1 MDKLKTDA
9 VIIDAE
15 FQIES
20 KYNPYGHFVALK
32 FIDTIPDRPK
42 LLKTIQDLT
51 AHDDVELIDY
61 NYKEIKITSRTSL
74 KYFDVTKN

>member
-1 MDKLKTDA
+1 MIDA

-32 FIDTIPDRPK
+32 FVDTIPDKPK

-61 NYKEIKITSRTSL
+61 HYKEIKITSKTSL
-74 KYFDVTKN
+74 KYFDVTRN

>member
-1 MDKLKTDA
+1 MIDA

-32 FIDTIPDRPK
+32 FVDTIPDKPR

-61 NYKEIKITSRTSL
+61 NYKEIKITTKTSL
-74 KYFDVTKN
+74 KYFDVTRN

>member
-1 MDKLKTDA
+1 MADA

-20 KYNPYGHFVALK
+20 KHNPYGHFVSLK
-32 FIDTIPDRPK
+32 FIDTIPDKPK

-61 NYKEIKITSRTSL
+61 NYKEIKITSKTSL
-74 KYFDVTKN
+74 KYFDVTRN

>member
-1 MDKLKTDA
+1 MTDA

-20 KYNPYGHFVALK
+20 KYNPYGHYVALK
-32 FIDTIPDRPK
+32 FIDTIPDKPK
-42 LLKTIQDLT
+42 LLKTIQDLK
-51 AHDDVELIDY
+51 AYDDVELIDY

-74 KYFDVTKN
+74 KYLDVTRN

>member
-1 MDKLKTDA
+1 MTDA

-32 FIDTIPDRPK
+32 FVDTIPDKPK

-51 AHDDVELIDY
+51 SHDDVELIDY
-61 NYKEIKITSRTSL
+61 NYKEIKITSKTSL
-74 KYFDVTKN
+74 KYFDITRN

>member
-1 MDKLKTDA
+1 MADA

-32 FIDTIPDRPK
+32 FVDTIPDKPI
-42 LLKTIQDLT
+42 LLKMIEDLT

-74 KYFDVTKN
+74 KYFDVTRN

>member
-1 MDKLKTDA
+1 MIDA

-32 FIDTIPDRPK
+32 FIDTIPDKPK
-42 LLKTIQDLT
+42 LLKTIQDLCFLN
-51 AHDDVELIDY
+51 HFVFFQ
-61 NYKEIKITSRTSL
+61 SL
-74 KYFDVTKN
+74 ALVDHSKFHQSF

>member
-1 MDKLKTDA
+1 MIDA

-20 KYNPYGHFVALK
+20 KYNPYGHYVALK
-32 FIDTIPDRPK
+32 FIDTVPAKPK

-61 NYKEIKITSRTSL
+61 HYREIKITSRTSL
-74 KYFDVTKN
+74 KYLDVTRN

>member
-1 MDKLKTDA
+1 MIDA

-32 FIDTIPDRPK
+32 FVDTIPDKPR

-61 NYKEIKITSRTSL
+61 NYKEIKITSKTSL
-74 KYFDVTKN
+74 KYFDVTRN

>member
-1 MDKLKTDA
+1 MIDA

-32 FIDTIPDRPK
+32 FVDTIPDKPK

-61 NYKEIKITSRTSL
+61 NYKEIKITSKTSL
-74 KYFDVTKN
+74 KYFDVTRN

>member
-1 MDKLKTDA
+1 MIDA

-32 FIDTIPDRPK
+32 FVDTIPDKPR

-74 KYFDVTKN
+74 KYFDVTRN

>member
-1 MDKLKTDA
+1 MADA

-42 LLKTIQDLT
+42 LLKTIHDLT
-51 AHDDVELIDY
+51 VHDDVELIDY

-74 KYFDVTKN
+74 KYFDVTRN